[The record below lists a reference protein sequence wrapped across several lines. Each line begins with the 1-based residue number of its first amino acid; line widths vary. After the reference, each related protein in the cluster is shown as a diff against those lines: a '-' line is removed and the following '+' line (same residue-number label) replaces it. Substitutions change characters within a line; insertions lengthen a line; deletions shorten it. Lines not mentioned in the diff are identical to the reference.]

1 MRRFIILRIVLAS
14 LVSGCA
20 VTDQASIE
28 FRTSNDLTFELS
40 KSRFDAIE
48 VQPFETQLWLDSAIV
63 GSLRTME
70 TSQDFETAVD
80 EVRQG
85 SNETQQYSGKVK
97 KLDLGGSA
105 YGFSVTVKGY
115 TTAFIATSEHPSSWI
130 TISTQD
136 DVFGEV
142 LSSLS
147 VSKTRE

>member
-1 MRRFIILRIVLAS
+1 LAS

-48 VQPFETQLWLDSAIV
+48 VQPF
-63 GSLRTME
+63 
-70 TSQDFETAVD
+70 
-80 EVRQG
+80 
-85 SNETQQYSGKVK
+85 ETQQYSGKVK

>member
-1 MRRFIILRIVLAS
+1 
-14 LVSGCA
+14 
-20 VTDQASIE
+20 
-28 FRTSNDLTFELS
+28 
-40 KSRFDAIE
+40 
-48 VQPFETQLWLDSAIV
+48 
-63 GSLRTME
+63 ME
-70 TSQDFETAVD
+70 TSPDFETAVD